1 MFPASFIFTP
11 AHLHT
16 REFSGY
22 RIPSLAPVPHISLS
36 SHHQPSL
43 FCQFPSLSSSA
54 VSSALWGGCTQAD
67 GGMSLTPLTAHYSF
81 SCYLTLF
88 PHTQMCTTISTPCPY
103 SVLDEWQHQ
112 SAIYRSCVW
121 RPIITLELMCAL
133 VCVSVLS
140 SVRYDTS
147 WTFQFPVRYFPSSPW
162 TLSEKNT

>member
-81 SCYLTLF
+81 SCFLTLF
-88 PHTQMCTTISTPCPY
+88 PHTHKCVLLYPLLARIASLTSDSTRVPFIA
-103 SVLDEWQHQ
+103 H
-112 SAIYRSCVW
+112 
-121 RPIITLELMCAL
+121 
-133 VCVSVLS
+133 VCGDLS
-140 SVRYDTS
+140 LHWS
-147 WTFQFPVRYFPSSPW
+147 
-162 TLSEKNT
+162 

>member
-22 RIPSLAPVPHISLS
+22 RIPSLALS
-36 SHHQPSL
+36 
-43 FCQFPSLSSSA
+43 FLSSSA
-54 VSSALWGGCTQAD
+54 FPLLPVPKPVFICSVFCPVGRLHPGWRGNVTDSSHSTLLFF
-67 GGMSLTPLTAHYSF
+67 MFSHSF
-81 SCYLTLF
+81 ST
-88 PHTQMCTTISTPCPY
+88 HTQMCTTISTPCPY